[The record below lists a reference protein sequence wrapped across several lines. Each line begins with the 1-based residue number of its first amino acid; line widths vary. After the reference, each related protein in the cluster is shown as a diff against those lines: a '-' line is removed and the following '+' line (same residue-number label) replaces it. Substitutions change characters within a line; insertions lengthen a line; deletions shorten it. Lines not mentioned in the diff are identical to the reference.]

1 LRSLVAWRAISGEF
15 DVGGEGV
22 GFGEDFAALAQV
34 LEMVGEGVVHFLFDF
49 GAGPAG
55 DHTARKIGG
64 IGGIA
69 GTGLF
74 DDDQIFFH
82 DAGKASQSE

>member
-1 LRSLVAWRAISGEF
+1 MMGN
-15 DVGGEGV
+15 GV
-22 GFGEDFAALAQV
+22 LD
-34 LEMVGEGVVHFLFDF
+34 FLFDF
-49 GAGPAG
+49 GAGPSGDDAAG
-55 DHTARKIGG
+55 KIGG
-64 IGGIA
+64 IGGVA